1 MEYKALLENSTIE
14 AIKLSFKE
22 SIFGEGLTIM
32 CDVNITP
39 NDDNTSYITF
49 TPKNPDKKLSFAE
62 IFTFGLLIGRDFIPK
77 RYCEYN
83 IVEKNKI
90 QKENRNVTF

>member
-32 CDVNITP
+32 CDVDITP

-77 RYCEYN
+77 RHFDY
-83 IVEKNKI
+83 KI
-90 QKENRNVTF
+90 ADKKQNPKGKP